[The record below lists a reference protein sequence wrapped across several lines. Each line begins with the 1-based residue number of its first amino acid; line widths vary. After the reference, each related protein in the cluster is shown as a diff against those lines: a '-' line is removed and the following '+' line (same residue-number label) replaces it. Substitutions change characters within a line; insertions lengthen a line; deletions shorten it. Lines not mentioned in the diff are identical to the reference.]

1 MAEFLLCRSIF
12 ETGPTPGIRGTG
24 RNRRELIDYESPN
37 QIPSAVQRLPR
48 SGIFND
54 GTVSLTGDATITSN
68 TVADRGGG
76 IFNDGGTVNLIEGSV
91 TGNRATLIG
100 GGTRCEV
107 TGDFSLVFGNFIGPS
122 PDFG

>member
-1 MAEFLLCRSIF
+1 MANADDTL
-12 ETGPTPGIRGTG
+12 
-24 RNRRELIDYESPN
+24 N
-37 QIPSAVQRLPR
+37 
-48 SGIFND
+48 
-54 GTVSLTGDATITSN
+54 ITSGN
-68 TVADRGGG
+68 IDFGSG